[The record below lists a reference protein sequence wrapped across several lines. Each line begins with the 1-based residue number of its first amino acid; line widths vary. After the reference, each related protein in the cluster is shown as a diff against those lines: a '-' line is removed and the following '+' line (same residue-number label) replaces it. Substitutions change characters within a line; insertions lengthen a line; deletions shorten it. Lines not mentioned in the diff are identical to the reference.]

1 MREWDVTVVG
11 GGPSGA
17 MAAIASARAGKRT
30 LLVERYGFC
39 GGSLTSAGVGPM
51 MTFHAGGRQ
60 VVRGIPQ
67 ELVDRM
73 TRLGGCRGHVKDAT
87 GYASSVTPFDAE
99 AMKLA
104 LDQMLAES
112 GCETLYHACL
122 AECGV
127 SGRRIER
134 AVFLSGS
141 RSIPVRSRIWIDA
154 TGNGELFAM
163 AGVSC
168 ELGRTQDHLC
178 QPMTTNVKIGHV
190 NLTRVRQDIA
200 ESPSQF
206 RLDSLDDVRES
217 ELLSVAGYTDIL
229 RRAIADGRLSFER
242 EVVLFFE
249 TPHPGE
255 VILNMTRMTGYNP
268 TDPWQISEAERIG
281 RRQAW
286 EAFTF
291 LKASIPAFSDAQL
304 LQTGVHIGIRESRRL
319 NGQYRLTAD
328 DLLRGTCFE
337 DAIAVGGYPIDI
349 HNPKGND
356 TFTTRL
362 PEGASYQIPYRCL
375 LTDEAENLIVA
386 GRCISATHE
395 ACAAIRVS
403 PIVMAIGQAAGTA
416 AALSVQ
422 TNTIPARA
430 DVPAL
435 QRMLLEGG
443 AVLK

>member
-1 MREWDVTVVG
+1 
-11 GGPSGA
+11 
-17 MAAIASARAGKRT
+17 
-30 LLVERYGFC
+30 
-39 GGSLTSAGVGPM
+39 
-51 MTFHAGGRQ
+51 MTFG
-60 VVRGIPQ
+60 
-67 ELVDRM
+67 
-73 TRLGGCRGHVKDAT
+73 
-87 GYASSVTPFDAE
+87 
-99 AMKLA
+99 
-104 LDQMLAES
+104 
-112 GCETLYHACL
+112 
-122 AECGV
+122 
-127 SGRRIER
+127 
-134 AVFLSGS
+134 
-141 RSIPVRSRIWIDA
+141 
-154 TGNGELFAM
+154 
-163 AGVSC
+163 
-168 ELGRTQDHLC
+168 
-178 QPMTTNVKIGHV
+178 
-190 NLTRVRQDIA
+190 
-200 ESPSQF
+200 
-206 RLDSLDDVRES
+206 ES

-328 DLLRGTCFE
+328 DLLRGKCFE